1 MKIKR
6 NKKEIFR
13 KETPSG
19 GFATWRCFTFF
30 DSHAGLRH
38 ALRYSTH
45 EWWTWCWTM
54 NAQQAEVSC
63 PESQPSEI
71 ATQAPQEEALL
82 TKRGGTSVI
91 WLHFGFKRSD
101 TEQKT
106 AICKL
111 CNKTIPAPDANTTNL
126 FYHLKKVHEKEY
138 TRIQKIRDKPSCGT
152 AGASCEKKNYS
163 QPKIK
168 QSFAQGT
175 PYEKTSQRHKQIT
188 CAISHYICKGMAPVY
203 IVE

>member
-1 MKIKR
+1 
-6 NKKEIFR
+6 
-13 KETPSG
+13 
-19 GFATWRCFTFF
+19 
-30 DSHAGLRH
+30 
-38 ALRYSTH
+38 
-45 EWWTWCWTM
+45 M

-63 PESQPSEI
+63 PESQPTEI

-82 TKRGGTSVI
+82 PKRGGTSVI

-111 CNKTIPAPDANTTNL
+111 CNKTIPAPDANTTNV

-138 TRIQKIRDKPSCGT
+138 TRVQKIWDKPSCGT

-188 CAISHYICKGMAPVY
+188 CAISHYICKDMAPVY
-203 IVE
+203 IVEKDSFRDLVKVLDPRYVMPGRKHFSKVELPRLYDACPKPWCLL